1 MATTK
6 ECGLSRL
13 IYISKTQKHKYLIV
27 TKDKCEF
34 FFIRLTDDLADKI
47 TIHQISPEKI
57 LKSVPDLILYHG
69 MFKKDKYMVEKSND
83 EATYQRWVRQMLQI
97 VS

>member
-6 ECGLSRL
+6 ECGL

-47 TIHQISPEKI
+47 TIHQISPKKI
-57 LKSVPDLILYHG
+57 LKSVPDLIMECLKRINIWW
-69 MFKKDKYMVEKSND
+69 KKVMMKQHTKDG
-83 EATYQRWVRQMLQI
+83 
-97 VS
+97 